1 VPGATRPL
9 VTTTDRIKEI
19 PLSIA
24 QTLKH
29 YTCHGLTER
38 LKDLFSEVGLDRAPL
53 PLEKLAPLDQ
63 FHSGGLAATVE
74 LANELGLVAEDRVL
88 DIGSGLG
95 GPSRYIAATYGCAVE
110 GVDLSP
116 SFVEAANF
124 LAERTALSQ
133 RVKYTCADA
142 LSVPF
147 DPDTFDVIWTQHV
160 AMNIADR
167 AAFYGEAFRLL
178 RPNGR
183 FAMFDVVEVSN
194 EPLHYPV
201 PWARESRSSFPITA
215 KKTRELLENRGFQ
228 ITSWSDRTEASL
240 AWFAER
246 EKSRAYDSRDQ
257 ALGLQFVM
265 GPDFPHMVKT
275 LVKNLR
281 EGRVAIVQAI
291 AQKP

>member
-1 VPGATRPL
+1 M
-9 VTTTDRIKEI
+9 KEI
-19 PLSIA
+19 SLSIA

-29 YTCHGLTER
+29 YTCHDLAGR
-38 LKDLFSEVGLDRAPL
+38 LKDLLGDVGLDCAPL
-53 PLEKLAPLDQ
+53 PVAKLAPLDQ
-63 FHSGGLAATVE
+63 FHSGGLSATIE
-74 LANELGLVAEDRVL
+74 LANELRLVADDRVL

-110 GVDLSP
+110 GIDLSP

-124 LAERTALSQ
+124 LSERTALSQ
-133 RVKYTCADA
+133 RVRYTCADA
-142 LSVPF
+142 LSIPF
-147 DPDTFDVIWTQHV
+147 DPGSFDVIWTQHV

-167 AAFYGEAFRLL
+167 AAFYDEAFRLL
-178 RPNGR
+178 RPGGR
-183 FAMFDVVEVSN
+183 FAMFDVVESSN

-215 KKTRELLENRGFQ
+215 KATRELLRNRGFQ

-246 EKSRAYDSRDQ
+246 EKSRAYDSNVQ
-257 ALGLQFVM
+257 ALGLRFVM
-265 GPDFPHMVKT
+265 GPDFPHMVAT

-281 EGRVAIVQAI
+281 EGRAAIVQAI
-291 AQKP
+291 ARKP